1 MNAPRAAALAATILL
16 VLGAGCA
23 GRPIPPAPTDPR
35 AFGAEPW
42 KSPLQREHPL
52 VGYALSTRD
61 GRWVAPGEIDAALA
75 AAEFVALGE
84 IHDNEDHHRLQ
95 AAFLRA
101 ALAGGRRPALA
112 FEMLDTGQAEALA
125 ALRAAPSIT
134 PEAIEEATG
143 WKKSGWPD
151 FATYRPI
158 FEVGIEA
165 GLELVAANLPRAVA
179 REVVRKGPEALPAEV
194 REAMERAGAP
204 TEAELA
210 TWAKEMEENHCQE
223 VDPGILPGL
232 VRAQR
237 ARDVQM
243 AIRISQAGE
252 GGRGAVLITGGGH
265 ARTDRGVP
273 AWLARLRP
281 GVRTLSI
288 GLIEADEDLRWPRH
302 YAERFGDVAFPFDYV
317 VFTPRAEREDP
328 CEALRRRN
336 RERKHAAEA
345 ERKAPSAEP
354 PRPESAKP

>member
-1 MNAPRAAALAATILL
+1 MNAPRTAALAAAILL
-16 VLGAGCA
+16 LGAGCA
-23 GRPIPPAPTDPR
+23 GRPIPPSPADPR

-42 KSPLQREHPL
+42 RSPLQREHPL

-61 GRWVAPGEIDAALA
+61 GRWVAASEIAAALA
-75 AAEFVALGE
+75 TADFVALGE

-125 ALRAAPSIT
+125 ALRSAPPVT

-165 GLELVAANLPRAVA
+165 GLELVAANLPRSVA
-179 REVVRKGPEALPAEV
+179 REVVRKGTAALPGEV
-194 REAMERAGAP
+194 REAMERAGTP
-204 TEAELA
+204 TQAELD
-210 TWAKEMEENHCQE
+210 TWAREMEENHCQE
-223 VDPGILPGL
+223 VDPEILPGL

-237 ARDVQM
+237 ARDAQM
-243 AIRISQAGE
+243 AIRVAEAGG

-273 AWLARLRP
+273 AWLSRLAP
-281 GVRTLSI
+281 GARTLSI
-288 GLIEADEDLRWPRH
+288 GLVEADGELRWPRH

-328 CEALRRRN
+328 CEELRRRN
-336 RERKHAAEA
+336 RERKKGVEA
-345 ERKAPSAEP
+345 TTKPQPSEP
-354 PRPESAKP
+354 PKPEPAKP